1 MSWSKKYRHAE
12 HAHTVTEHG
21 SSATG
26 QEHEA
31 HHSHEHVHGANQEQ
45 SYSPMHTHH
54 HGEGH
59 APMTEPLTEPLLELR
74 NLEKR
79 FGQVQAVDQVSLSIR
94 EGECLGLIG
103 ESGSGKSTTAYL
115 AAGLLLP
122 DEGEVI
128 YRGGHLQMV
137 FQNPRSSMDPRRKVL
152 DNICEGMWYHRHGLS
167 KEEIRK
173 RALEMMDMVQ
183 LSRSYADRYTRELS
197 GGECQRA
204 AIARA
209 ILVKPRLL
217 ICDEVT
223 SALDVSVQAQIIR
236 LLDQLKR
243 ELGLSFLFISHDIAL
258 VSSFCDRVAVMYQGK
273 IVEEGTAMEVIQ
285 TPREAYTRRL
295 IDSVLTL

>member
-21 SSATG
+21 SSAAG
-26 QEHEA
+26 QEHGA

-128 YRGGHLQMV
+128 YRSFINRWFFRIPGHLWI
-137 FQNPRSSMDPRRKVL
+137 P
-152 DNICEGMWYHRHGLS
+152 EGR
-167 KEEIRK
+167 
-173 RALEMMDMVQ
+173 
-183 LSRSYADRYTRELS
+183 
-197 GGECQRA
+197 C
-204 AIARA
+204 
-209 ILVKPRLL
+209 
-217 ICDEVT
+217 
-223 SALDVSVQAQIIR
+223 
-236 LLDQLKR
+236 
-243 ELGLSFLFISHDIAL
+243 
-258 VSSFCDRVAVMYQGK
+258 
-273 IVEEGTAMEVIQ
+273 
-285 TPREAYTRRL
+285 
-295 IDSVLTL
+295 